1 MRHILL
7 PSALLIAFSAF
18 AQQNHN
24 DDCANAVVIPVSSTN
39 TPVEWTL
46 AHMYDAALA
55 ITPGSCSGNGY
66 RDVWFRFTATATTHH
81 IVYEGP
87 GQSLARVEVLS
98 GTCGSLSNLGCAT
111 NSDFLTVT
119 GLSVGSD
126 YYLRTYGNTNSF
138 WLEAYVNVA
147 VVSTPPNDECSGA
160 IPLPIETPGA
170 SLFPSNAGSTVGATQ
185 SSLGCWTPAQ
195 NDSDDDVWFSFTAS
209 GTAHSIVLDPPNGLS
224 LHVVSGTCASPT
236 NVLCKQT
243 TTGKEVLTGLTV
255 GQTYRFRVY
264 STGSSAT
271 VRKRFRVSVYA
282 MAAND
287 ECAGAIPI
295 QVSAADDAPAPILL
309 PVVAA
314 SESSQPGGC
323 TPTLHDVW
331 YSFVAPSTSVYFR
344 DETGNAYFA
353 LYDGSCGALSCI
365 FSADQSPAVATN
377 LVPGNTYYL
386 AAGDDNAPS
395 NTRMYV
401 REIAGND
408 ECADA
413 ITLPVQAGPTPANW
427 TYCDTHYATLSQAA
441 CTGAA
446 NQADDD
452 VWYAFTATATTH
464 TLHMFEISDSG
475 NLRMELLSGACGSL
489 TSVQCSGAVGST
501 IMSGLTVGTTYRLR
515 VYDSSQSLA
524 ARLVVRLA
532 ITGPQV
538 NEDCLGAIPL
548 VSGSLLDYASTEKVI
563 TEPGS
568 SSVSACS
575 GNADDDVWYTF
586 TATGRSA
593 AFVAHPEGTTTFTA
607 ELFSG
612 GCGAL
617 TSIDCRS
624 NLAAGAFRIQ
634 YENLT
639 PGVQY
644 HIRVHTTNTV
654 SGTFVPLFFGPPAND
669 EITGAVQLPANAS
682 TFASPIAQYWTYGA
696 SQSYGRMCGSVGT
709 PDDDVWFRFIAT
721 TNSHTIH
728 AARYNSEFLEDQ
740 PQGSMRIEAYAGFST
755 DSVTLDVNV
764 LGCGANT
771 LALNTLA
778 VGDTVYFRVFSE
790 VGSFNSIF
798 AISPYVTGGDNDNA
812 PGALAMD
819 FTNNWSAVFNTNGAS
834 QSQAGANCT
843 ITDFADDDIWFKF
856 VATNSPGRIIVG
868 FATKDLT
875 LELFS
880 GAPGNLTSV
889 ACSDNILVLPSGL
902 VSGQTYYFRL
912 YSWGN
917 ATPVS
922 GRIGLWSDPS
932 LTANDCVDETCLG
945 PVLLTNPGLE
955 QGDLCAP
962 VFTHSGGSSY
972 GTPVAPGWWHVGTG
986 TADSFSSCATHD
998 ASEENPAI
1006 GIGAVS
1012 DREIP
1017 SRRGTG
1023 MGGMYVYYTGS
1034 DYREYLQARLTSP
1047 LIPGEPYLVSFSVA
1061 SHLNQR
1067 RTDALGALLTTD
1079 PVNQPGQATL
1089 EMTPQIMAP
1098 DPVGGESWTT
1108 ICGLIVPDEPLEYIT
1123 IGSFLTNAQS
1133 WTSGSGNLS
1142 YFFIDDVVVAL
1153 VTDPGCVTGLGV
1165 DDERPGDG
1173 VPASG
1178 DALFVFP
1185 NPAHDKLN
1193 IRIDDTL
1200 AGERAVVELFDAT
1213 GRRVFGEQVM
1223 LGSMNLEVEVPGSLN
1238 SGIYQLILRVDG
1250 RMPRY
1255 SRVYLER

>member
-7 PSALLIAFSAF
+7 PSALLIALSAF

-24 DDCANAVVIPVSSTN
+24 DDCANALVIPVSSTN
-39 TPVEWTL
+39 TPVEWAL

-66 RDVWFRFTATATTHH
+66 RDVWFRFTATASTHH

-87 GQSLARVEVLS
+87 GQSTARVEVLS
-98 GTCGSLSNLGCAT
+98 GPCGSLTSLVCAT
-111 NSDFLTVT
+111 NTDFLTVS
-119 GLSVGSD
+119 GLSVGSA
-126 YYLRTYGNTNSF
+126 YYLRTYGNSNTT
-138 WLEAYVNVA
+138 WAEAYLNVA
-147 VVSTPPNDECSGA
+147 VVSAPPNDECSGA
-160 IPLPIETPGA
+160 ITLAIQTPGA
-170 SLFPSNAGSTVGATQ
+170 NLFPSNAGSTVGATQ
-185 SSLGCWTPAQ
+185 SSTGCSVP

-209 GTAHSIVLDPPNGLS
+209 GTAHSIVFDPPTGLS

-236 NVLCKQT
+236 NVLCRQT
-243 TTGKEVLTGLTV
+243 TTGKEVLTGLTI
-255 GQTYRFRVY
+255 GQNYRFRIY
-264 STGSSAT
+264 STGSSAS

-287 ECAGAIPI
+287 ECSGAIPI
-295 QVSAADDAPAPILL
+295 QVSAAADAPVPIML

-314 SESSQPGGC
+314 TESSQPGGC

-344 DETGNAYFA
+344 DETGFGYFS
-353 LYDGSCGALSCI
+353 LYEGGCGSLSCI
-365 FSADQSPAVATN
+365 FSADQSPAVATD

-386 AAGDDNAPS
+386 AAGDDNAPA

-413 ITLPVQAGPTPANW
+413 ITLPVQSGPTPVNW

-452 VWYAFTATATTH
+452 VWYKFTATATTH

-475 NLRMELLSGACGSL
+475 NPRMELLSGACGSL
-489 TSVQCSGAVGST
+489 TSVQCSSAGGTT
-501 IMSGLTVGTTYRLR
+501 IMSGLTVGTNYRLR

-548 VSGSLLDYASTEKVI
+548 VPGSLLDYASTEKI
-563 TEPGS
+563 NTAPGA
-568 SSVSACS
+568 SSVPACS

-593 AFVAHPEGTTTFTA
+593 AFVAHPEGSTTFTA

-612 GCGAL
+612 GCAAL

-624 NLAAGAFRIQ
+624 NLAAGSFRVH

-644 HIRVHTTNTV
+644 HIRVYTTTTV
-654 SGTFVPLFFGPPAND
+654 AGTFVPLFFGPPAND

-696 SQSYGRMCGSVGT
+696 SQSFGRMCGTTGT

-721 TNSHTIH
+721 NSAHTIN
-728 AARYNSEFLEDQ
+728 AARYNTEFLEDQ
-740 PQGSMRIEAYAGFST
+740 PSSSMRIEAYSGFST
-755 DSVTLDVNV
+755 DSATLDMNV
-764 LGCGANT
+764 LGCGTNT

-798 AISPYVTGGDNDNA
+798 AFRPYVTGGDNDNA
-812 PGALAMD
+812 SGALAMS
-819 FTNNWSAVFNTNGAS
+819 FTNNWSAVFSTNGAS

-843 ITDFADDDIWFKF
+843 IMDFADDDIWFKF
-856 VATNSPGRIIVG
+856 VASNSPGRIIVG
-868 FATKDLT
+868 HATEDLA

-880 GAPGNLTSV
+880 GAPGNLNSI
-889 ACSDNILVLPSGL
+889 ACSDNILVLPTSL
-902 VSGQTYYFRL
+902 VNGQTYYFRL
-912 YSWGN
+912 YSWDN

-932 LTANDCVDETCLG
+932 LTANDCVDATCLG
-945 PVLLTNPGLE
+945 PVLLVNPGFE

-972 GTPVAPGWWHVGTG
+972 GTPVAPGWWHVGSG

-1023 MGGMYVYYTGS
+1023 MARMYVYYNGT

-1067 RTDALGALLTTD
+1067 RTDGIQALLTTD
-1079 PVNQPGQATL
+1079 PVDQPGQATL
-1089 EMTPQIMAP
+1089 TMTPQIRAQEL
-1098 DPVGGESWTT
+1098 VGGETWTT
-1108 ICGLIVPDEPLEYIT
+1108 ICGVIVPDEPLEYIT
-1123 IGSFLTNAQS
+1123 IGSFLSNAQS
-1133 WTSGSGNLS
+1133 QATGTGNFV
-1142 YFFIDDVVVAL
+1142 YFFFDDVVVAR
-1153 VTDPGCVTGLGV
+1153 VTDPNCVVGLG
-1165 DDERPGDG
+1165 DDEGVPGTDGAAIGDG
-1173 VPASG
+1173 
-1178 DALFVFP
+1178 L
-1185 NPAHDKLN
+1185 
-1193 IRIDDTL
+1193 
-1200 AGERAVVELFDAT
+1200 
-1213 GRRVFGEQVM
+1213 
-1223 LGSMNLEVEVPGSLN
+1223 
-1238 SGIYQLILRVDG
+1238 Y
-1250 RMPRY
+1250 
-1255 SRVYLER
+1255 VY